1 MYIYIY
7 NMYIM
12 QPSYVKLILFVY
24 FFSVEPA
31 ELGIPLLHLG
41 KLLKEDLTHGDTAAV
56 SAHKQY

>member
-1 MYIYIY
+1 
-7 NMYIM
+7 MYIM